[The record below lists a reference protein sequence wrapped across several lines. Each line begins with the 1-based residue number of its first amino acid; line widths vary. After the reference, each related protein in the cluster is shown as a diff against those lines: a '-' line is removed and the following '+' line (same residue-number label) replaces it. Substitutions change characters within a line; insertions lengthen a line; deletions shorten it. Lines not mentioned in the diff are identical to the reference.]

1 MKKPLSPSAGKS
13 GFVKNNNERSG
24 FYDVEVS
31 IELVHASDQLLE
43 LVCIAFD
50 LDHAFVQGFLQGHGL
65 HGNKGEVE
73 LVSGNYCIRMID
85 RFSFSVH
92 QYFILNPE
100 AVWFSVLVYPVESE
114 LFPFGFL
121 GIETDA
127 HVVKQHFRREVG
139 QNILGYKIQRV
150 LKQAVSQFV
159 GADEK
164 FIAPGAGFRLVAE
177 LFKRVRRQISC
188 LAVLRIGKTTCFN
201 TSAVQR

>member
-73 LVSGNYCIRMID
+73 LVSR
-85 RFSFSVH
+85 
-92 QYFILNPE
+92 
-100 AVWFSVLVYPVESE
+100 
-114 LFPFGFL
+114 
-121 GIETDA
+121 
-127 HVVKQHFRREVG
+127 
-139 QNILGYKIQRV
+139 
-150 LKQAVSQFV
+150 
-159 GADEK
+159 
-164 FIAPGAGFRLVAE
+164 
-177 LFKRVRRQISC
+177 
-188 LAVLRIGKTTCFN
+188 
-201 TSAVQR
+201 